1 MPQKTDVNTCFPA
14 LLRDLRDC
22 LFNRKVEDAALNSNQ
37 VNQLGLE
44 GPHKVKLLAVNVVS
58 FIYKCKAFHSVITS
72 FSISYLV
79 I

>member
-1 MPQKTDVNTCFPA
+1 MPQKTDVNICFPA

-58 FIYKCKAFHSVITS
+58 FYLQVQSIS
-72 FSISYLV
+72 FSYNFLFY
-79 I
+79 